1 MLWRTFCGAA
11 IFYQL
16 WRAPLISHDAHD
28 PVRTVHSSRQTPLRS
43 FEPVSQTETIVPGHP
58 PTSTAAIGVEKQAT
72 NTATHVTVPTDRILV
87 TCPYCATILSV
98 RRVYIGDGV
107 RCKQCTQ
114 KFLVPAVQG
123 DRPIAIYD
131 CSARDASTESHRSEV
146 VQNRHRPDSEHAS
159 LMTQLAQFIASHDQ
173 LRSDHDRLRAEFDGI
188 RLARDTL
195 AEQLRAREVEL
206 CSVRT
211 NGDALTRS
219 LAEDRAALAAATAQI
234 AQLKQQLA
242 EGARAIAAKLD
253 ESHTELERC
262 RGALCSSERPRHS
275 EVEQLTV
282 ELTSLKHQ
290 HELLIEQHQA
300 AGSLF
305 ASLQAQNEEL
315 SAAQEQLAAEYQKQI
330 ENEKLARAQLAT
342 ELFHLRAE
350 SDEMARLAEQWISA
364 AMPVPTVP
372 FASGEELE
380 PGQIPIEA
388 LGRGIAESGY
398 LERLLAETLEK
409 SGGRTHRSRDGQ
421 GSTQPAALGQT

>member
-1 MLWRTFCGAA
+1 MTSSVR
-11 IFYQL
+11 IMIDS
-16 WRAPLISHDAHD
+16 APNL
-28 PVRTVHSSRQTPLRS
+28 
-43 FEPVSQTETIVPGHP
+43 
-58 PTSTAAIGVEKQAT
+58 TAFGWH
-72 NTATHVTVPTDRILV
+72 ATHSLSSCGHERLSFVPYALMGMPSRGASRKTEPRSPQRPRRL
-87 TCPYCATILSV
+87 PSLSSNSP
-98 RRVYIGDGV
+98 
-107 RCKQCTQ
+107 K
-114 KFLVPAVQG
+114 
-123 DRPIAIYD
+123 
-131 CSARDASTESHRSEV
+131 ARA
-146 VQNRHRPDSEHAS
+146 
-159 LMTQLAQFIASHDQ
+159 
-173 LRSDHDRLRAEFDGI
+173 RLRP
-188 RLARDTL
+188 
-195 AEQLRAREVEL
+195 
-206 CSVRT
+206 SSM
-211 NGDALTRS
+211 NPTRS
-219 LAEDRAALAAATAQI
+219 SSAAE
-234 AQLKQQLA
+234 
-242 EGARAIAAKLD
+242 
-253 ESHTELERC
+253 EL
-262 RGALCSSERPRHS
+262 SSERPRHS